1 MTQSSTLIAL
11 IASLFA
17 SSVYAHTVFMCIK
30 PGENQITAY
39 AGTYH
44 TNSQV
49 GGMIIAGGV
58 SGNEQY
64 DPICPIPY
72 PGYSSGVTPGEFP
85 CSGTCCGKTPW
96 GCGQRFNWETT
107 SPMTY
112 AQLLAEAPDA
122 NCDQVGNSGSYYS
135 IGSSSITWNR
145 VVIPVNE
152 CGENIN
158 YGLVTTADNC
168 DDTPWMNVWA
178 QVECVPGDPTQ
189 TPNGDPECS
198 IGVTCPADITV
209 SANGQCQAT
218 VDVAS
223 LAQVS
228 SSDCTNVQVEQDI
241 SLFGLGST
249 EVTVHAHADGGFD
262 AHCNM
267 HVTVVDTQGPI
278 LTLPTDAQVE
288 CDADVSVGALGSAT
302 ATDNC
307 PGVVVTQLD
316 TVLPGTCPQEQHIQ
330 RLWTAT
336 DAAGQSVS
344 GTQHISVVDTKGPV
358 QVTPEETCLWPPNH
372 KFKCFD
378 VESFVTGTD
387 NCGSVS
393 VAFTSCGSDQP
404 ENDTGDGNFLP
415 DCYHDPANN
424 NVCFRAERKGD
435 VESGRTYFS
444 TFLAQDQCG
453 NTASFAR
460 NVFVPHDEDSYDVS
474 KCEKG
479 NLKLDK
485 QNGNAS
491 SNGKRRGLRSFIF
504 QE

>member
-1 MTQSSTLIAL
+1 MTKTTTTLAL
-11 IASLFA
+11 IAAYIATIS
-17 SSVYAHTVFMCIK
+17 AHTVFMCIK

-58 SGNEQY
+58 SGAEQY
-64 DPICPIPY
+64 DAICPVPY
-72 PGYSSGVTPGEFP
+72 PGYSSGVSPGEFP
-85 CSGTCCGKTPW
+85 CSGTCCGQTPW
-96 GCGQRFNWETT
+96 GCGQRFDWETT

-152 CGENIN
+152 CGPNIN
-158 YGLVTTADNC
+158 YVLVTTADNC

-198 IGVTCPADITV
+198 LGVTCPADFTV
-209 SANGQCQAT
+209 NANAQCSAS

-223 LAQVS
+223 LSQVS
-228 SSDCTNVQVEQDI
+228 ASDCGSVALTQDVN
-241 SLFGLGST
+241 SVGLGST
-249 EVTVHAHADGGFD
+249 VVTVTATSDGET
-262 AHCNM
+262 ASCQTT
-267 HVTVVDTQGPI
+267 VTVVDNQGP
-278 LTLPTDAQVE
+278 TMVTPPDAQVE
-288 CDADVSVGALGSAT
+288 CDGNVSVDALGSAT
-302 ATDNC
+302 ASDNC
-307 PGVVVTQLD
+307 PGVVVTQMD
-316 TVLPGTCPQEQHIQ
+316 SILPGTCPQEQHIQ

-336 DAAGQSVS
+336 DAASHTVS
-344 GTQHISVVDTKGPV
+344 ATQHISVVDSHGPV
-358 QVTPEETCLWPPNH
+358 QDTPDAVCLWPPNH

-378 VESFVTGTD
+378 VETFVTGTD

-393 VAFTSCGSDQP
+393 VAFSNCGSDQP

-415 DCYHDPANN
+415 DCYHDVANN
-424 NVCFRAERKGD
+424 NVCFRAERQGD
-435 VESGRTYFS
+435 VTPGRTYYANFA
-444 TFLAQDQCG
+444 AQDQCG
-453 NTASFAR
+453 NSATFSR
-460 NVFVPHDEDSYDVS
+460 NVFVPHDDETSDVS
-474 KCEKG
+474 SCEKG
-479 NLKLDK
+479 NLKLDN

-491 SNGKRRGLRSFIF
+491 SKGGKRRGLRSLFF
-504 QE
+504 Q